1 MRDEEK
7 ATSGKYGM
15 EYIILG
21 MPVLPGEYIYPTG
34 ISVRINICLEL
45 NFLVSILTSPEKSK

>member
-1 MRDEEK
+1 MSDEEK

-21 MPVLPGEYIYPTG
+21 MPVLPGEYIYPNG
-34 ISVRINICLEL
+34 ISVRINTCSEL
-45 NFLVSILTSPEKSK
+45 NFLV